1 MQHEYAGHLTWK
13 GNLGSGTETY
23 AGYSREYRIEM
34 SGKPAL
40 LGSADAAFRGDGQK
54 HNPEDLLLAALSA
67 CHMLAYLALCA
78 RRGINVLAYEDEVRG
93 TLGTRADGSGRFEA
107 VVLTP
112 VVTIASTSDRA
123 LAAELHRTAH
133 EQCFI
138 ANSCSVPVTHSATIL
153 TANRAGVH
161 S

>member
-1 MQHEYAGHLTWK
+1 MQHEYAGHLTWN

-23 AGYSREYRIEM
+23 AGYSREYRVDM
-34 SGKPAL
+34 SGKASL
-40 LGSADAAFRGDGQK
+40 LGSADAAFRGDREK

-78 RRGINVLAYEDEVRG
+78 RRGVNVLAYEDNARG
-93 TLGTRADGSGRFEA
+93 TLSTRADGSGRFESVELA
-107 VVLTP
+107 P

-123 LAAELHRTAH
+123 LAAELHHTAH

-153 TANRAGVH
+153 TAHTAGIH